1 MVASVRP
8 AGQGPVI
15 ALLLGL
21 CVAAG
26 VALPGAH
33 AQVSNAQV
41 LNAQASNA
49 DIDDLRFRLR
59 RLERNFNALK
69 GGDPDVPSSLAAR
82 FQNRLNEMERTI
94 QTLTGKVEDL
104 IYRFESLEKERR
116 AFEADTEYRIGL
128 LEKRAGI
135 KGGAGRAQQAPRNG
149 TDTGRNAG
157 ADTGTDAA
165 AGAERQ
171 SAGRESGRQKAAAPG
186 SSLLPPGTEKEQYRF
201 AIGQLRQA
209 RYDEAAAAF
218 REFLKSHPDGQ
229 FAGNAYYWLGETYY
243 AQQNFRLAAIHFAD
257 GFKKFP
263 KHPKAPDNLLKLGMS
278 MAHLKKT
285 KEACASWAE
294 LKRRYPSAPGYVKRK
309 AARERKKLGCRA

>member
-33 AQVSNAQV
+33 AQVS
-41 LNAQASNA
+41 NAQASNA

-149 TDTGRNAG
+149 TDA
-157 ADTGTDAA
+157 GTDAA
-165 AGAERQ
+165 ADAGAGAERQ

-257 GFKKFP
+257 GFKRFP

>member
-1 MVASVRP
+1 M
-8 AGQGPVI
+8 
-15 ALLLGL
+15 
-21 CVAAG
+21 
-26 VALPGAH
+26 
-33 AQVSNAQV
+33 
-41 LNAQASNA
+41 
-49 DIDDLRFRLR
+49 
-59 RLERNFNALK
+59 
-69 GGDPDVPSSLAAR
+69 PSSLAAR

-149 TDTGRNAG
+149 TDA
-157 ADTGTDAA
+157 GTDAA
-165 AGAERQ
+165 ADAGAGAERQ

-257 GFKKFP
+257 GFKRFP

>member
-1 MVASVRP
+1 MVASVRL

-26 VALPGAH
+26 VALPGVH
-33 AQVSNAQV
+33 AQV

-149 TDTGRNAG
+149 TDAG
-157 ADTGTDAA
+157 

>member
-1 MVASVRP
+1 MVASVRL

-26 VALPGAH
+26 VALPGVH
-33 AQVSNAQV
+33 AQV

-116 AFEADTEYRIGL
+116 AFEGDTEYRIGL

-135 KGGAGRAQQAPRNG
+135 KGGAGRAQQAPRN
-149 TDTGRNAG
+149 
-157 ADTGTDAA
+157 GTDAA